1 MYTRTPVNLAQLGL
15 LAAALLVAS
24 KALSPYWV
32 GLMTEAMIW
41 ALFALSLDILL
52 GHTGLPSLGHAA
64 YYGMGA
70 YAAAIWFLRVDNG
83 FWVCLAVGTGA
94 ATLLAALY
102 GLLALRTVGVYF
114 LMITLAL
121 AQVLWAIVHSWRSVT
136 NGDDGIRGINRDD
149 IEFVGLRFGET
160 GDYFLFVLGVF
171 LLAAVVILVIL
182 RSPFGYSLRGI
193 RESPERMEALGY
205 NVWLYK
211 LLAFLVSGAFAGLS
225 GVLLVFNRNYV
236 SPEAAG
242 VVVSAE
248 VMLMIIL
255 GGAGTLFGPVIGAF
269 AIVFLSHWVSS
280 IVERWNLILGVI
292 YVLVVV
298 FAPQGVTGLAAR
310 WRRPGGGGP
319 A

>member
-1 MYTRTPVNLAQLGL
+1 MYTRTPVSLAQLAL
-15 LAAALLVAS
+15 LAAALFIAS
-24 KALSPYWV
+24 KAFSPYWV
-32 GLMTEAMIW
+32 GLLTEAMIW

-70 YAAAIWFLRVDNG
+70 YAAALWFLRVEEG
-83 FWVCLAVGTGA
+83 FWVCLAVGMGA
-94 ATLLAALY
+94 AALLAVLY
-102 GLLALRTVGVYF
+102 GLLAIRTVGGYF

-121 AQVLWAIVHSWRSVT
+121 AQVLWAIFYSWRSVT
-136 NGDDGIRGINRDD
+136 NGDDGMRGINRDK
-149 IEFVGLRFGET
+149 IEFVGLHFGET

-171 LLAAVVILVIL
+171 LLVTVLILVIL
-182 RSPFGYSLRGI
+182 RSPFGYALRGI
-193 RESPERMEALGY
+193 RESSERMEALGY

-211 LLAFLVSGAFAGLS
+211 LLAFLVSGTIAGLA
-225 GVLLVFNRNYV
+225 GVLFVFNRNYV

-269 AIVFLSHWVSS
+269 VIVFLSHWVSS
-280 IVERWNLILGVI
+280 ITERWNLILGII

-310 WRRPGGGGP
+310 WRRNGGGGP

>member
-1 MYTRTPVNLAQLGL
+1 MYTRTAVNLAQLT
-15 LAAALLVAS
+15 LLVA
-24 KALSPYWV
+24 ALYIAGKLLSSYWV
-32 GLMTEAMIW
+32 GLMTEALIW

-64 YYGMGA
+64 FFGIGA
-70 YAAAIWFLRVDNG
+70 YAAAIWFLNVGQN
-83 FWVCLAVGTGA
+83 FWVCLAVGLGA
-94 ATLLAALY
+94 AALLALLY
-102 GLLALRTVGVYF
+102 GLLVLRTVGVYF

-121 AQVLWAIVHSWRSVT
+121 AQVLWAIVFSWRSVT
-136 NGDDGIRGINRDD
+136 NGDDGIRNIGRDH

-171 LLAAVVILVIL
+171 AIATIGILVVL

-193 RESPERMEALGY
+193 RESSARMEALGY

-211 LLAFLVSGAFAGLS
+211 LLAFLVSGTIGGLA
-225 GVLLVFNRNYV
+225 GVLFVFDKNYV
-236 SPEAAG
+236 NPEAAG

-255 GGAGTLFGPVIGAF
+255 GGAGTLFGPIIGAF
-269 AIVFLSHWVSS
+269 TIVFLSHGISS
-280 IVERWNLILGVI
+280 ITERWNLIMGVI

-298 FAPQGVTGLAAR
+298 FAPNGVTGLFAR
-310 WRRPGGGGP
+310 VRQP
-319 A
+319 AD